1 MLCPVLSVF
10 IIFVNKLDSSIQIFS
25 FQYRCFVEECKSVFA
40 TAQKRHAHCIQDHQF
55 PHDFRF
61 DVSRKQE
68 AKHSKPKHN
77 KQSPMEVDSCP
88 GDKKCKMKVKRSD
101 LKSKAVSCQCSEQ
114 LGCGNFAKCEEG
126 QGQATSANQSGEDM
140 HTGRFRKPFSFVRG
154 RGRHQRLGGV
164 CKDSGI
170 NKHEHTSD
178 SNVWGTSSLLNA
190 LQDAEICNDGELA
203 HTSDTLG
210 DISNEQE
217 QISHVMDT

>member
-1 MLCPVLSVF
+1 
-10 IIFVNKLDSSIQIFS
+10 
-25 FQYRCFVEECKSVFA
+25 VEECKSVFA

-68 AKHSKPKHN
+68 AKHSKLKHN
-77 KQSPMEVDSCP
+77 KQSPMEVDSCA
-88 GDKKCKMKVKRSD
+88 GDKKCKMKVMRSNS
-101 LKSKAVSCQCSEQ
+101 KSKAVLCQCSEQ
-114 LGCGNFAKCEEG
+114 LACGNFAKCEEG

-140 HTGRFRKPFSFVRG
+140 HTGRFSKPFSFVRG
-154 RGRHQRLGGV
+154 RGRHQRSGGV
-164 CKDSGI
+164 CKGLNSGI

-190 LQDAEICNDGELA
+190 LQDAQICNDDELA

-210 DISNEQE
+210 DVMSAMNRNKLA
-217 QISHVMDT
+217 HAMDT